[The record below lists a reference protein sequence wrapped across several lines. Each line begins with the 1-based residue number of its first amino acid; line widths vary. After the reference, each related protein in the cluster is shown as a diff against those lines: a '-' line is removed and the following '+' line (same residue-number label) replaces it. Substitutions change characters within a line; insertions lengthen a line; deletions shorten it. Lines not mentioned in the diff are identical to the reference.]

1 MVGWFIRDQC
11 IGYTKGED
19 LGLLFPA
26 GASAAVIVVQARLG
40 STRLPGKML
49 ADLCGKPLIWHIL
62 RRARAVRAGLPV
74 VLAIPAT
81 ETDRKLGQ
89 VAAEEGV
96 PVVAGP
102 ELDVMGR
109 FLAVLDEFPASWVV
123 RVCGDSP
130 LFDPGHLDR
139 CLRLAEAENADVV
152 RFRGNPGTLLQGGEV
167 VSARALRLSRRE
179 APEDPLSREHVT
191 AWALRHAPDRPD
203 LVTAYI
209 DPDPDLVLDKKLSI
223 DTESDLER
231 LRRLYGELWNG
242 AGIIDLKSAAAW
254 LRGPAGADW

>member
-1 MVGWFIRDQC
+1 MLIPG
-11 IGYTKGED
+11 GPG
-19 LGLLFPA
+19 PA
-26 GASAAVIVVQARLG
+26 VVIVQARLG

-49 ADLCGKPLIWHIL
+49 ADLGGKPLLWHIL
-62 RRARAVRAGLPV
+62 QRAKAIRAGLPV

-81 ETDRKLGQ
+81 EADRKLGR
-89 VAAEEGV
+89 VAGELGV

-109 FLAVLDEFPASWVV
+109 FLAVLEEFPAPWVV

-139 CLRLAEAENADVV
+139 CLRLAETGNADVV

-191 AWALRHAPDRPD
+191 AWALLHAPDRPD
-203 LVTAYI
+203 LVTAYV
-209 DPDPDLVLDKKLSI
+209 DPDPDLVLDRKLSI

-231 LRRLYGELWNG
+231 LRRLYAELWNG
-242 AGIIDLKSAAAW
+242 EGILDLKSAAAW
-254 LRGPAGADW
+254 LRGPEGSHW